1 MVSTEAMGAIRY
13 LAGRG
18 LRASRGGWLL
28 VLVLTTV
35 TVGVSTGAVRVGRAT
50 LQAHPRLMDAV
61 DAPDVTLGIGN
72 PDNPEPGSFVS
83 VDQLRALDGIARVD
97 LARST
102 LGTQVDDEGRLDPSN
117 TTGLIVALEGTP
129 TVPVLR
135 GRWPA
140 DDTPDEVAISTGAAR
155 LFDVDLGDRITYAV
169 LTFAEVDELMQAG
182 ADRGGTTVDPVV
194 VGIVGSTAID
204 GPPEAPTDGSLL
216 IAGPAFLDAHPG
228 VGTYQIASVWL
239 QPGATMD
246 ALLRELEIQFG
257 PTLDVTTRTEVESSV
272 RRAVRP
278 EAIAITALG
287 FATALAG
294 LVITAQA
301 IARQL
306 GADRDSVTLLAIG
319 VSRRQRAAERWLQ
332 VALTVVVGTTI
343 GLVAAIVVADR
354 LGAVGVADAF
364 DHLAVAD
371 PEVTIAALG
380 ATAMALAL
388 GALALVSAWRGA
400 AALPGRVRTA
410 PSLIASLAARA
421 PMWVRTSVT
430 LTDRR
435 SGTASAARAAIAGT
449 ATSVIAVVA
458 IITFGSSLDA
468 LVSTPAM
475 YGQDYD
481 LSAWDGYNAI
491 DDDEIT
497 ETLLADDDVDRV
509 SRTAVSGGTVDG
521 RETELMGLDDLTIG
535 PSRTSGRDPAATDEV
550 LLGRRLAR
558 RLRLNLGD
566 DVVVAVGGQTERYE
580 VVGTGVVPASG
591 GDGAVFTLDGLRRVA
606 PEAPVGSQ
614 LVRLRDD
621 AHLDAV
627 VGRFNEVFGCQ
638 ADCELTPPSPPTDIA
653 YLDRVSS
660 LPEWSAA
667 AMVAVGVAMTI
678 HALVLVARRSRRAV
692 AVLRSIGATRRQA
705 ARCLFTQATV
715 IVGVAV
721 VVGLVL
727 GLVAGRAVWQLF
739 ANELGVVPTPQPDLG
754 ATASAVTGLIALA
767 LVVASVPSWLTAR
780 RPPAVALRA
789 G

>member
-1 MVSTEAMGAIRY
+1 MGAISY
-13 LAGRG
+13 LARRG
-18 LRASRGGWLL
+18 LRSSPGGWLL
-28 VLVLTTV
+28 VLVLTAV
-35 TVGVSTGAVRVGRAT
+35 TVAVSSGAVMVGRAT

-61 DAPDVTLGIGN
+61 GAPDVTLGIGN

-83 VDQLRALDGIARVD
+83 VDQLRAVEGIARVEV
-97 LARST
+97 ARST
-102 LGTQVDDEGRLDPSN
+102 LGTQVDDEGRLDPSS
-117 TTGLIVALEGTP
+117 TTGMIVALEGTP
-129 TVPVLR
+129 TLPVLR

-140 DDTPDEVAISTGAAR
+140 DDTADEVAISTGAAR
-155 LFDVDLGDRITYAV
+155 LLGVDLGDRIEYAV
-169 LTFAEVDELMQAG
+169 LTFAEIEELMEAG

-194 VGIVGSTAID
+194 VGVVGSTAID

-239 QPGATMD
+239 QPDATMD

-257 PTLDVTTRTEVESSV
+257 AALDVATRTKVESSV

-278 EAIAITALG
+278 EAIAITAVG
-287 FATALAG
+287 FGAALAG
-294 LVITAQA
+294 VVITAQA

-306 GADRDSVTLLAIG
+306 AADRDSLTLLAIG
-319 VSRRQRAAERWLQ
+319 LSRRQRAAERWLQ
-332 VALTVVVGTTI
+332 AAATVVVGTVI
-343 GLVAAIVVADR
+343 GLVAGIAVADR

-364 DHLAVAD
+364 DHLAAAD
-371 PEVTIAALG
+371 PEVTLAVLG
-380 ATAMALAL
+380 ATVIALAL
-388 GALALVSAWRGA
+388 GALALGSSWRGA
-400 AALPGRVRTA
+400 AALHSRGRVGRSWT
-410 PSLIASLAARA
+410 ASLAAAA
-421 PMWVRTSVT
+421 PTWVRTSVT

-435 SGTASAARAAIAGT
+435 SGTASAARAAIVGT
-449 ATSVIAVVA
+449 ATSVVAVVA
-458 IITFGSSLDA
+458 IITFGSSLEA
-468 LVSTPAM
+468 LVSTPAL

-481 LSAWDGYNAI
+481 LNAWDGYNSI

-497 ETLLADDDVDRV
+497 NALAADDGVERI
-509 SRTAVSGGTVDG
+509 SRTAVSGGSVDG

-535 PSRTSGRDPAATDEV
+535 PRRTAGRDPAATDEV

-558 RLRLNLGD
+558 RLHLDLGD
-566 DVVVAVGGQTERYE
+566 EAVVTVGSHTERYE

-614 LVRLRDD
+614 LVRLRDGAD
-621 AHLDAV
+621 AEAV
-627 VGRFNEVFGCQ
+627 VARFNEVFRCSG
-638 ADCELTPPSPPTDIA
+638 DCDLTPPSAPTDIA

-715 IVGVAV
+715 IVVTAV
-721 VVGLVL
+721 VLGLVL
-727 GLVAGRAVWQLF
+727 GLVAGRTVWQLF
-739 ANELGVVPTPQPDLG
+739 ADELGVVPTPKIDWWGTG
-754 ATASAVTGLIALA
+754 AVVTGLIVLA
-767 LVVASVPSWLTAR
+767 LVVASVPSWFTAR

-789 G
+789 D